1 MRIWW
6 CVVIYFIQNW
16 NYFFVFYSDTES
28 NLRDLP
34 KKGQEKVLKSDV
46 QLKEG
51 AYDLSKFPLNDSPK
65 LAKNIE
71 AKSTK
76 IGRHNKHA

>member
-1 MRIWW
+1 MMNH
-6 CVVIYFIQNW
+6 FIITTIS
-16 NYFFVFYSDTES
+16 YYSDTES

-51 AYDLSKFPLNDSPK
+51 SPLFVKYTLNDSPK
-65 LAKNIE
+65 LAKNIA

>member
-1 MRIWW
+1 MG
-6 CVVIYFIQNW
+6 
-16 NYFFVFYSDTES
+16 D

-34 KKGQEKVLKSDV
+34 KEAQKIASQPNFR
-46 QLKEG
+46 LKEG
-51 AYDLSKFPLNDSPK
+51 SPLFVKYPLNDSPK

>member
-1 MRIWW
+1 MG
-6 CVVIYFIQNW
+6 
-16 NYFFVFYSDTES
+16 DK
-28 NLRDLP
+28 LRDLP
-34 KKGQEKVLKSDV
+34 KEGQEIAS
-46 QLKEG
+46 QPNFRLKEG
-51 AYDLSKFPLNDSPK
+51 SPLFVKYPLNDSPK